1 MAWVLR
7 SYIGD
12 DKKRGKTM
20 RLFYFL
26 AIAALSLTACGGEDK
41 SIVSDIGQK
50 QLTEADEQEQLA
62 TLGSEIKELVG
73 DAPCDTIADCRFVG
87 LGSKPCGGPWQYLV
101 YSIIDTDKN
110 AGVGADTV
118 ADTLGL
124 VEKIQAYNAL
134 EAEMNARYG
143 YASDC
148 SVANEPVLGVEAGR
162 CVDLND
168 PTRTVSSEPGLG
180 GDAPLDTLALVDG
193 FGVDLKSDPFTFGGA
208 RVEGD
213 LLVVEVSYGGG
224 CEKHD
229 FTLLDTGIAT
239 RSIPPQHL
247 LRLLHDAHGDA
258 CEAYITSELRFDISP
273 FKGLYSGL
281 DRVAIRLEGME
292 ELTLYIF

>member
-1 MAWVLR
+1 
-7 SYIGD
+7 
-12 DKKRGKTM
+12 M
-20 RLFYFL
+20 RLFYLL
-26 AIAALSLTACGGEDK
+26 AISTFFFASCGSEDK
-41 SIVSDIGQK
+41 SIASDLGQK
-50 QLTEADEQEQLA
+50 QVIEGDEREQLA
-62 TLGSEIKELVG
+62 ALRSQIEELVG
-73 DAPCDTIADCRFVG
+73 DAPCDTVADCRFVG
-87 LGSKPCGGPWQYLV
+87 FGSKPCGGPWKYLV
-101 YSIIDTDKN
+101 YSVIGTDMSAGIGVDT
-110 AGVGADTV
+110 GV
-118 ADTLGL
+118 DTLGL
-124 VEKIQAYNAL
+124 VEKVQAYNAL

-148 SVANEPVLGVEAGR
+148 AVVNEPVLGVEAGH

-168 PTRTVSSEPGLG
+168 PTRIVHTEPGGVG

-193 FGVDLKSDPFTFGGA
+193 LGVDIKSDPFTFGGA

-224 CEKHD
+224 CEQHD

-239 RSIPPQHL
+239 RSIPPQHF
-247 LRLLHDAHGDA
+247 LRLVHDAHGDA

>member
-1 MAWVLR
+1 MCLV
-7 SYIGD
+7 
-12 DKKRGKTM
+12 
-20 RLFYFL
+20 YFL
-26 AIAALSLTACGGEDK
+26 AISALSLAACGSEDK
-41 SIVSDIGQK
+41 SVDSDIGQK
-50 QLTEADEQEQLA
+50 QVIEADERGQLA
-62 TLGSEIKELVG
+62 GLHNEIKEMVG
-73 DAPCDTIADCRFVG
+73 DASCEAVADGRFIG

-101 YSIIDTDKN
+101 YSVIGT
-110 AGVGADTV
+110 
-118 ADTLGL
+118 DTLVL
-124 VEKIQAYNAL
+124 AEKVQQYNAL
-134 EAEMNARYG
+134 EAEMNTRYG

-148 SVANEPVLGVEAGR
+148 ALASEPVLGVEGRR

-168 PTRTVSSEPGLG
+168 PERTVSAEPGDG
-180 GDAPLDTLALVDG
+180 GETSLDTLALVDG
-193 FGVDLKSDPFTFGGA
+193 FGVDLQSDPFTFGSA

-213 LLVVEVSYGGG
+213 LLIVEVSYGGG
-224 CEKHD
+224 CEKHN

-247 LRLLHDAHGDA
+247 LRLVHDAHGDA

>member
-1 MAWVLR
+1 MRRVEQSKHR
-7 SYIGD
+7 RKI
-12 DKKRGKTM
+12 M
-20 RLFYFL
+20 RLFYLL
-26 AIAALSLTACGGEDK
+26 AISTFFFASCGSEDK
-41 SIVSDIGQK
+41 SIASDLGQK
-50 QLTEADEQEQLA
+50 QVIEADEREQLA
-62 TLGSEIKELVG
+62 ALRSQIEELVG
-73 DAPCDTIADCRFVG
+73 DAPCDTVADCRFVG
-87 LGSKPCGGPWQYLV
+87 FGSKSCGGPWKYLV
-101 YSIIDTDKN
+101 YSVIGTDMSAGIGVDT
-110 AGVGADTV
+110 GV
-118 ADTLGL
+118 DTLGL
-124 VEKIQAYNAL
+124 VEKVQAYNAL

-148 SVANEPVLGVEAGR
+148 AVVNEPVLGVEAGH

-168 PTRTVSSEPGLG
+168 PTRIVHTEPGGVG

-193 FGVDLKSDPFTFGGA
+193 LGVDIKSDPFTFGGA

-224 CEKHD
+224 CEQHD

-239 RSIPPQHL
+239 RSIPPQHF
-247 LRLLHDAHGDA
+247 LRLVHDAHGDA